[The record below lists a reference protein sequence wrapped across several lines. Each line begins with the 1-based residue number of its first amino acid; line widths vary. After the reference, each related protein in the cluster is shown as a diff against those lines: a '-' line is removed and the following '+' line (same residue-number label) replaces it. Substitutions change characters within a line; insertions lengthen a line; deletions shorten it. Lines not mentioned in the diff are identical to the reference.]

1 MKKFLLPES
10 GNFYK
15 ANLHCHTVY
24 SDGKFTPEEVKKIY
38 KERGYSIVAYTDH
51 DIMID
56 HSDLADEDFLP
67 LRGYEMEITEPANGR
82 EFKFLKT
89 CHICL
94 IALDPDNLRQV
105 CYHRSKYLFR
115 GALEHRDEIKFYE
128 DEPDFERYYT
138 PERINEMI
146 KIAREKGFFV
156 TYNHPS
162 WSLESYPDYVKY
174 EGMNAFEIYNSCEIQ
189 GYSDYSPRV
198 YDDLLRTGHRLYC
211 IAADDNHN
219 GGIPGRKSDTSFKGA
234 TVIKADKLEYKTIT
248 KALEDGHFYAT
259 TGPEIYS
266 LYFEDGKVFIECSDA
281 ECIMLHT
288 GIRKA
293 GAVWAPD
300 GEALTRA
307 SFTVDPDCGY
317 IRLSVRDASGKVAN
331 TNAYFTDGLFEN
343 N

>member
-56 HSDLADEDFLP
+56 HGYLADEDFLP

-82 EFKFLKT
+82 EYKFLKT

-94 IALDPDNLRQV
+94 IALDPDNLKQV

-115 GALEHRDEIKFYE
+115 GALEHRDEVKFYE

-138 PERINEMI
+138 SERINEMI
-146 KIAREKGFFV
+146 KIARERGFFV

-162 WSLESYPDYVKY
+162 WSLESYPEYIKY
-174 EGMNAFEIYNSCEIQ
+174 EGMNALEIYNSAEVC
-189 GYSDYSPRV
+189 GFSDYNPRV
-198 YDDLLRTGHRLYC
+198 YDDILRAGRRIYC

-219 GGIPGRKSDTSFKGA
+219 GGVPGTKRDTSFKGA
-234 TVIKADKLEYKTIT
+234 TVIKAHKLEYRTIT
-248 KALEDGHFYAT
+248 KALEDGNFYAT

-293 GAVWAPD
+293 EARWAPD
-300 GEALTRA
+300 GEVLTGA
-307 SFTVDPDCGY
+307 SFAVDPDCIY

-331 TNAYFTDGLFEN
+331 TNAYFTDRLFEN

>member
-1 MKKFLLPES
+1 MKRFLLPEN

-15 ANLHCHTVY
+15 ANLHCHTIY

-38 KERGYSIVAYTDH
+38 KEHGYSIVAYTDH

-67 LRGYEMEITEPANGR
+67 LRGYEMEITEQSNGR

-94 IALDPDNLRQV
+94 IALEEDNYRQV

-115 GALEHRDEIKFYE
+115 GALEHRDEVRFYE

-146 KIAREKGFFV
+146 RISREKGFFV
-156 TYNHPS
+156 TYNHPA
-162 WSLESYPDYVKY
+162 WSLESYPEYTAY
-174 EGMNAFEIYNSCEIQ
+174 EGMNAFEIYNSCEVL
-189 GYSDYSPRV
+189 GYMDYNPHV

-219 GGIPGRKSDTSFKGA
+219 GGVPGDKRDASFKGA
-234 TVIKADKLEYKTIT
+234 TVIKADKLEYRAIT
-248 KALEDGHFYAT
+248 KALENGCFYAT
-259 TGPEIYS
+259 TGPEIKE
-266 LYFEDGKVFIECSDA
+266 LYFEDDTVHIKCSEV

-300 GEALTRA
+300 GEFVTEA
-307 SFTVDPDCGY
+307 SFKVDPDCKY
-317 IRLSVRDASGKVAN
+317 IRLSVRDYRGKVAN
-331 TNAYFTDGLFEN
+331 TNAYFTDELFEN